1 MRATLTSPIAML
13 VALWAAGILPTSCTT
28 PGSSKNSETVDYDGA
43 ADSMDSLPDCIPELE
58 GSSFWVRDKKGA
70 YDCMANGQWKN
81 RKSGKKPDDDES
93 DVPGAWTP
101 RMIDK

>member
-1 MRATLTSPIAML
+1 MRFSLHSPLAMI
-13 VALWAAGILPTSCTT
+13 VALWTFGFLNISCET
-28 PGSSKNSETVDYDGA
+28 PASKSTDTDYDGT

-81 RKSGKKPDDDES
+81 RKSAKMPDDDNDE
-93 DVPGAWTP
+93 PATWTP
-101 RMIDK
+101 RMIEK